1 MILFYFFFFH
11 SIPDLPILD
20 PWSSIPDFQETG
32 IRRLTIISILH
43 GNNICWV
50 VSNKLCTSQLLEEE
64 QCILRTKNGCIG
76 YYMVTGATT
85 KKPLSKALIC
95 ITLPSS
101 NSKSLDCFGS
111 IFIRNLL
118 MLSFD
123 LTNWV
128 TRYWDKQ
135 NWTLT
140 IYYLL
145 PVHVSAVALL
155 RYFVSY

>member
-1 MILFYFFFFH
+1 MILLGFF
-11 SIPDLPILD
+11 SLDPRSTDTRSLIRDPQSPILV
-20 PWSSIPDFQETG
+20 FQETG
-32 IRRLTIISILH
+32 IRRFTIISILH

-50 VSNKLCTSQLLEEE
+50 VSNKLCTSQLLKEE

-76 YYMVTGATT
+76 YYYMVTGATT

-123 LTNWV
+123 LTN
-128 TRYWDKQ
+128 
-135 NWTLT
+135 
-140 IYYLL
+140 
-145 PVHVSAVALL
+145 
-155 RYFVSY
+155 